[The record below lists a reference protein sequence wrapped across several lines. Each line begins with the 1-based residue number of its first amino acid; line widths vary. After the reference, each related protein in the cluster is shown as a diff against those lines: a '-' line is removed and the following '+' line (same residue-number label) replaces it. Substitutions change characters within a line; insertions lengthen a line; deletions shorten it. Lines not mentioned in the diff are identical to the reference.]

1 MRKKVQCM
9 VKLAQVHRVELGQ
22 PQAFDKPRTV
32 EQVLDQLEERV
43 GPRDRR
49 EFEGFLRKM
58 ERPEAEEN
66 GMNEDVETVLVCAPW
81 GPGGSADQDHH
92 DTVDFAK
99 AGTGRNGQSWRA
111 SRKQF
116 EFA

>member
-32 EQVLDQLEERV
+32 EEVLDQLEERV
-43 GPRDRR
+43 GPGDRR

-58 ERPEAEEN
+58 ERLEAEGN
-66 GMNEDVETVLVCAPW
+66 GELAMNEDVETVLVCAPW
-81 GPGGSADQDHH
+81 GPGGSADKDHH
-92 DTVDFAK
+92 L
-99 AGTGRNGQSWRA
+99 RNGPPDGVNTS
-111 SRKQF
+111 F
-116 EFA
+116 